1 MRLRLIPALFAILAA
16 SLAHA
21 DGSPPPSQPST
32 PAGGG
37 PSDMQGQTATP
48 RQQAEQLY
56 ADAWKDI
63 EKARGDLA
71 DGKDKNAEKKFQ
83 RALDRLTRAT
93 ELDSTYYEAWNMV
106 GYSSRKLKQYD
117 ASLAAY
123 DRCLRIKP
131 DYALAREYLGEAFFE
146 LGRMD
151 DARAQLQWLEKMD
164 GAKDLAAQL
173 RSRIAAVRPDSTH
186 ADSTAAT
193 KSTSGW

>member
-1 MRLRLIPALFAILAA
+1 MRLRLIPALFLILAA
-16 SLAHA
+16 GLAQA
-21 DGSPPPSQPST
+21 DGSPPPSQPSM
-32 PAGGG
+32 PSGGG
-37 PSDMQGQTATP
+37 AQELQGQMPTP

-56 ADAWKDI
+56 ADAWNDIGKAKD
-63 EKARGDLA
+63 DLA
-71 DGKDKNAEKKFQ
+71 NGKDKNAQKKFQ

-131 DYALAREYLGEAFFE
+131 DYALAREYMGEAFFE

-151 DARAQLQWLEKMD
+151 DARAQLQWLDKMN
-164 GAKDLAAQL
+164 AKELADQL
-173 RSRIAAVRPDSTH
+173 RNRIATVRSDSTH

-193 KSTSGW
+193 KSSSGW